1 MTRRTYAAALAAC
14 VLAAAPASADP
25 PPGPPPEIRQW
36 KQAVERPHR
45 MWDYDGTRILGHV
58 GKEVRLWDATTGEPI
73 RTLESHGE
81 RIHAVQF
88 SPDGRRALSSSW
100 MPPGE
105 LGLMSR
111 DTRVVLWDL
120 ETGRALRELPG
131 EVAGEFSPDGARVV
145 TFSQR
150 PGAGPPS
157 PGRGQSPAGD
167 EAQQYGFWPEFD
179 AAVWDVRTGRRLAAA
194 TLPEYANPYRDAL
207 HFSPDGRRFVHLDWG
222 QTVWLNTGPLTE
234 FDAADGRET
243 GRVSAEAVRLDS
255 GRRYTSRGMLA
266 TFNPET
272 AARWIEPESGRVVRS
287 VRTGFDE
294 DDPLFYSERAW
305 AHDGGRVAMIPSP
318 EEGPL
323 EILDMATGT
332 RTRGD
337 GGGPYGPVS
346 IVVSPDDRRLAI
358 HWHGADAD
366 GPGLGLY
373 DLRTGRQIA
382 RTKLG
387 QWDGLIGFS
396 PDGETLLTGG
406 PEFVVYDAETGEML
420 RTVEPFADG
429 ELRHP
434 SLWE

>member
-1 MTRRTYAAALAAC
+1 MTRRTYAAALAAS

-25 PPGPPPEIRQW
+25 PPEIGQW

-45 MWDYDGTRILGHV
+45 TWDYNGRRILGHV
-58 GKEVRLWDATTGEPI
+58 GKEVRLWDAATGEPI
-73 RTLESHGE
+73 RTLGSHGE

-88 SPDGRRALSSSW
+88 GPDGRRALSSSW
-100 MPPGE
+100 APPGE

-120 ETGRALRELPG
+120 ETGRALHELPG
-131 EVAGEFSPDGARVV
+131 QVAGEFSPDGTRVV

-150 PGAGPPS
+150 PAAEPPN
-157 PGRGQSPAGD
+157 PGRGQVTTGD
-167 EAQQYGFWPEFD
+167 ETWRRGFWPEFD
-179 AAVWDVRTGRRLAAA
+179 AAVWDVRTGRRLASA
-194 TLPEYANPYRDAL
+194 TLPKYASPHRDAL
-207 HFSPDGRRFVHLDWG
+207 HFSPDGHRFVHLDWG

-234 FDAADGRET
+234 FDAADGREA

-266 TFNPET
+266 TFDPGT
-272 AARWIEPESGRVVRS
+272 TARWIEPGSGRAVRS

-294 DDPLFYSERAW
+294 DDPLFYSNRAW
-305 AHDGGRVAMIPSP
+305 THDGSRVAIIPAS

-346 IVVSPDDRRLAI
+346 IVVSPDDRRLTI
-358 HWHGADAD
+358 HWHGAEAD

-387 QWDGLIGFS
+387 EWDGLIGFS
-396 PDGETLLTGG
+396 PDGKTLLTGG
-406 PEFVVYDAETGEML
+406 PEFVAYDAATGKAL

-434 SLWE
+434 YHWE